1 MSSVQP
7 ETAPWEGSL
16 RGKVTGVTF
25 QSAQGAPYAVF
36 RMEPDEFPPY
46 FLGTREIKVRLQG
59 VAPRPGAHVI
69 VKGRG
74 MRHPKYGPQ
83 IDASSVEPALDSR
96 DGLLA
101 YLSSGSIAGIGPS
114 LARAIVE
121 HGGEELFSDPEKL
134 ASVKGIS
141 QTAAIA
147 MCREWQSQAQ
157 VRESVIFLQGL
168 GLGPAAAAATVALWG
183 AQTRGRFSANPYAT
197 LQAVRGIGFA
207 TADAAALASGV
218 LADARV
224 RLVAAIESACDDRL
238 SRRGDTLLA
247 ESLLLDQ
254 AMKLTQQPLATMKA
268 ALDTVRNL
276 VVVRQSDEVCYSTRL
291 LHNAERTVASSVRR
305 LRRTPPGFRV
315 KLSSQHALSAFEQGT
330 GKHLTDEQR
339 AAVDLA
345 ISEKVSI
352 LTGGPGVGKTT
363 ALFAILDVFDG
374 ARIVLCAPSA
384 RAARRMQEATG
395 REAATIHRTLKV
407 KKGSTNGE
415 FLFEH
420 TEYNPL
426 RADLVVVDEA
436 SMLDAVLARHLL
448 CALPAHC
455 RLLLVGDPDQL
466 PSVAPG
472 NVFADL
478 IRDGS
483 IPVARLTHIHRQAA
497 GSQIAIQASRIIR
510 GERIDPQEKGRDFF
524 PIGFAGD
531 RDAAAAGTR
540 IAQSLITA
548 VSERMPLLGY
558 DPMRDVQ
565 VLTPMHQGACGTIAL
580 NMALQQKLNP
590 YGQMTVI
597 RDKTWKVG
605 DRVCQTV
612 NNPDLEVFNGDVGVI
627 TGVGRN
633 SLEVSFPDGR
643 EVVYPDAESVSGLL
657 LGYAIT
663 IHKAQGSE
671 FRAVVM
677 PVIRSH
683 WNMLDQQILYTG
695 LTRGK
700 EAVVLLHEQV
710 ALDHAIRTRTGRTRL
725 TALSHLLSQ
734 NEGQDE
740 PMRAETIR

>member
-7 ETAPWEGSL
+7 ETTPWEGSL

-59 VAPRPGAHVI
+59 VAPKPGARVI

-74 MRHPKYGPQ
+74 LRHPKYGPQ

-114 LARAIVE
+114 LAKAIVG

-141 QTAAIA
+141 KTAAIA
-147 MCREWQSQAQ
+147 MCQEWQSQAQ
-157 VRESVIFLQGL
+157 ARESVIFLQGL

-183 AQTRGRFSANPYAT
+183 AQTRGRFAANPYAT
-197 LQAVRGIGFA
+197 LLAVRGIGFA

-218 LADARV
+218 FADARV
-224 RLVAAIESACDDRL
+224 RLVAAIESACDENL
-238 SRRGDTLLA
+238 AKRGDTLLA
-247 ESLLLDQ
+247 EKLLLER
-254 AMKLTQQPLATMKA
+254 AVHLTQQPLTAVKET
-268 ALDTVRNL
+268 LDTVRNL
-276 VVVRQSDEVCYSTRL
+276 VVVRQSDEVYYSTRL
-291 LHNAERTVASSVRR
+291 LHNAERAIASSVRR
-305 LRRTPPGFRV
+305 LRRTPPGFKV
-315 KLSSQHALSAFEQGT
+315 KLSSQHALSAFEQAT
-330 GKHLTDEQR
+330 GKRLTPEQR
-339 AAVDLA
+339 AAVDVA
-345 ISEKVSI
+345 IDGKVMI

-363 ALFAILDVFDG
+363 ALFAILDVFEG

-384 RAARRMQEATG
+384 RAARRMQETTG

-407 KKGSTNGE
+407 KSGSASGE

-420 TEYNPL
+420 TESNPL

-436 SMLDAVLARHLL
+436 SMLDAVLARQLL
-448 CALPAHC
+448 SALPAQC
-455 RLLLVGDPDQL
+455 RLVLVGDPDQL

-510 GERIDPQEKGRDFF
+510 GDQIDPQEKGRDFF
-524 PIGFAGD
+524 PISLGGD
-531 RDAAAAGTR
+531 REASVASAR

-580 NMALQQKLNP
+580 NVALQQKLNP
-590 YGQMTVI
+590 FGAMTVI
-597 RDKTWKVG
+597 RDKTWRVG

-612 NNPDLEVFNGDVGVI
+612 NNPDLEVFNGDIGVI
-627 TGVGRN
+627 AGVGRN
-633 SLEVSFPDGR
+633 ALEVSFPDGR
-643 EVVYPDAESVSGLL
+643 EVVYPDAESASGLM

-671 FRAVVM
+671 FRSVVM

-695 LTRGK
+695 ITRGK

-710 ALDHAIRTRTGRTRL
+710 ALDHAIRTRTGQTRL
-725 TALSHLLSQ
+725 TALSHLLSES
-734 NEGQDE
+734 EGRDE
-740 PMRAETIR
+740 PMCAETIR